1 MIGPK
6 EIGQEAEVRN
16 LEEMNRGQ
24 ELQLTLSRPRAERR
38 ARVAR
43 ALKDSI
49 EEGCEI
55 SHLLRTISIVSLP
68 VVERECI
75 AVMRDK
81 LIHQLFLSAL
91 FKSKQDPSLL
101 QRLQTSFFAW

>member
-38 ARVAR
+38 AG
-43 ALKDSI
+43 SP
-49 EEGCEI
+49 EPEG
-55 SHLLRTISIVSLP
+55 LDRRGV
-68 VVERECI
+68 
-75 AVMRDK
+75 
-81 LIHQLFLSAL
+81 
-91 FKSKQDPSLL
+91 
-101 QRLQTSFFAW
+101 